1 MKRIGIV
8 LACLLVCLLCGC
20 AAEETPY
27 VPTGDALT
35 WEEDIPQ
42 NTTAAAEI
50 PEQELVLAYY
60 PDVTLNPFT
69 CKDFTNKALF
79 SLLYQSLFVVDA
91 NYEVYPMLCSSYRVS
106 DDMKEYEC
114 FVDQNATFSDGSP
127 LTIDDVYAS
136 IQTARKSKV
145 YKGRFQYLRG
155 VKLGPNGDSIIF
167 QLGTAYENFPIL
179 LDVPIVKASDVEADR
194 PMGSGPYYFENRPS
208 GARLRRNS
216 NWWCD
221 VEFPVKASSI
231 PLVEAQST
239 THIRD
244 CFEFS
249 DVGLVCANP
258 GTDSYA
264 DYRCDYELWDC
275 ENGIFLY
282 LSCNLDSAVFSV
294 PAVRSALTHAIDRD
308 YIVSKYYDGFAHSA
322 TLPASPLSPY
332 YSSRLASDYAYDPQL
347 FIQALNDNYL
357 SGAPIK
363 ILVNKHDTMRL
374 RMAREIGKMLTDC
387 GLVVEMI
394 EETGDNYYYYLVV
407 GNYDLYLG
415 QTRLSAT
422 MDLTAFFATTG
433 DMNYGGMEDASMYAM
448 CREALANKG
457 NYVNLHKLVADDGRL
472 CPVLFQ
478 TYSIHATRGLL
489 TDLTPAR
496 DNIFY
501 YTLGKTM
508 KDIIQ

>member
-1 MKRIGIV
+1 MKRFLII
-8 LACLLVCLLCGC
+8 LSCLLVCLLFGC
-20 AAEETPY
+20 SSEQTPY
-27 VPTGDALT
+27 VPTGDGLT
-35 WEEDIPQ
+35 WEEDLPQ
-42 NTTAAAEI
+42 DTTAPVQA
-50 PEQELVLAYY
+50 PEQELVLVYY
-60 PDVTLNPFT
+60 PNKTMNPYT

-91 NYEVYPMLCSSYRVS
+91 NYEVYPMLCSSYTVS
-106 DDMKEYEC
+106 DDMKQYEC
-114 FVDQNATFSDGSP
+114 FIDENATFSDGTP

-136 IQTARKSKV
+136 IQAARKSKV

-179 LDVPIVKASDVEADR
+179 LDVPIVKAAEVEADR
-194 PMGSGPYYFENRPS
+194 PLGSGPYFLESTAS
-208 GARLRRNS
+208 GARLRRRAD
-216 NWWCD
+216 WWCD
-221 VEFPVKASSI
+221 VELPVTATSI

-249 DVGLVCANP
+249 NVGLVCANP

-282 LSCNLDSAVFSV
+282 LSCNLDSPVFSV
-294 PAVRSALTHAIDRD
+294 PAVRSALTYAIDRD
-308 YIVSKYYDGFAHSA
+308 HIVSKYYDGFAHSA

-332 YSSRLASDYAYDPQL
+332 YSSRLASEYTYDPQR
-347 FIQALNDNYL
+347 FIQALNDHYL

-422 MDLTAFFATTG
+422 MDLTAFFASTG

-448 CREALANKG
+448 CRESLANKG
-457 NYVNLHKLVADDGRL
+457 NYVNLHKMVADDGRL

-478 TYSIHATRGLL
+478 AYSIHATRGLL
-489 TDLTPAR
+489 TDLTPSR

>member
-1 MKRIGIV
+1 MKRILIV
-8 LACLLVCLLCGC
+8 LACLLVCVLSGC
-20 AAEETPY
+20 SSDETPY
-27 VPTGDALT
+27 VPTGDGLS
-35 WEEDIPQ
+35 WEEDSQ
-42 NTTAAAEI
+42 KDTTA
-50 PEQELVLAYY
+50 PTQVQEQELVLVYY
-60 PDVTLNPFT
+60 PDKTMNPFT
-69 CKDFTNKALF
+69 CKDYTNRALF

-91 NYEVYPMLCSSYRVS
+91 NYEVYPLLCSSYIVS
-106 DDMKEYEC
+106 DDMKTYEC
-114 FVDQNATFSDGSP
+114 FVDENATFSDGTP
-127 LTIDDVYAS
+127 LTIHDVYAS

-155 VKLGPNGDSIIF
+155 VKLGEGENSIIF
-167 QLGTAYENFPIL
+167 QLGTAYENFPLL
-179 LDVPIVKASDVEADR
+179 LDVPIVKAAEVEADR
-194 PMGSGPYYFENRPS
+194 PLGSGPYYLENTTS
-208 GARLRRNS
+208 GARLRRRT

-221 VEFPVKASSI
+221 PEMYITASSI

-244 CFEFS
+244 SFEFS
-249 DVGLVCANP
+249 NVGLVCANP
-258 GTDSYA
+258 GSDSYA

-275 ENGIFLY
+275 ENGNFLY
-282 LSCNLDSAVFSV
+282 LSCNMESKVFSV
-294 PAVRSALTHAIDRD
+294 PAVRSALTYAIDRD
-308 YIVSKYYDGFAHSA
+308 YIVSKYYSGFAHSA

-332 YSSRLASDYAYDPQL
+332 YSSRLASDYSYDPQR

-363 ILVNKHDTMRL
+363 ILVNKHDTLRL

-394 EETGDNYYYYLVV
+394 ETTGDDYYYYLVV

-433 DMNYGGMEDASMYAM
+433 DMNYGGIEDASFYAM

-457 NYVNLHKLVADDGRL
+457 NYVNLHKMVADDGRL

-489 TDLTPAR
+489 TGLTPAR

>member
-1 MKRIGIV
+1 MKRILVI
-8 LACLLVCLLCGC
+8 LACLLICVLSGC
-20 AAEETPY
+20 SSEEAPY
-27 VPTGDALT
+27 VPTGDGLS
-35 WEEDIPQ
+35 WEEDSPKD
-42 NTTAAAEI
+42 TTVPTEVQ
-50 PEQELVLAYY
+50 EQELVLVYY
-60 PDVTLNPFT
+60 PDKTMNPFT
-69 CKDFTNKALF
+69 CKDYTNRALF
-79 SLLYQSLFVVDA
+79 SLIYQSLFVVDA
-91 NYEVYPMLCSSYRVS
+91 NYEVYPMLCSSYIVS
-106 DDMKEYEC
+106 DDMKTYEC
-114 FVDQNATFSDGSP
+114 FIDENATFSDGTP
-127 LTIDDVYAS
+127 LTIHDVYAS

-155 VKLGPNGDSIIF
+155 VKLGEGEQSIIF
-167 QLGTAYENFPIL
+167 QLGTAYENFPLL
-179 LDVPIVKASDVEADR
+179 LDVPIVKAAEVEADR
-194 PMGSGPYYFENRPS
+194 PLGSGPYYLENTTS
-208 GARLRRNS
+208 GARLRRRT

-221 VEFPVKASSI
+221 PEMYVTASSI

-244 CFEFS
+244 SFEFS

-258 GTDSYA
+258 GSDSYA

-282 LSCNLDSAVFSV
+282 LSCNMESKVFSV
-294 PAVRSALTHAIDRD
+294 PAVRSALTYAIDRD
-308 YIVSKYYDGFAHSA
+308 YIVSKYYSGFAHSA

-332 YSSRLASDYAYDPQL
+332 YSSRLASDYAYDPQR

-363 ILVNKHDTMRL
+363 ILVNKHDTLRL

-415 QTRLSAT
+415 QTKLSAT

-433 DMNYGGMEDASMYAM
+433 DMNYGGIEDASFYAM

-457 NYVNLHKLVADDGRL
+457 NYVNLHKMIADDGRL

-489 TDLTPAR
+489 TGLTPAR

>member
-1 MKRIGIV
+1 MKRFLII
-8 LACLLVCLLCGC
+8 LACLLVCLLVGC
-20 AAEETPY
+20 SSEKTPY
-27 VPTGDALT
+27 VPTGDGLT
-35 WEEDIPQ
+35 WDADVPKD
-42 NTTAAAEI
+42 TTASDET
-50 PEQELVLAYY
+50 PEQELVLVYY
-60 PDVTLNPFT
+60 PDKTMNPFS

-79 SLLYQSLFVVDA
+79 SLIYQSLFVVDSS
-91 NYEVYPMLCSSYRVS
+91 YEVYPMLCSSYRVS

-114 FVDQNATFSDGSP
+114 FVDPNATFSDGTP
-127 LTIDDVYAS
+127 LTIHDVYAS
-136 IQTARKSKV
+136 IQAARKSKV

-155 VKLGPNGDSIIF
+155 VKLGPNEDSIIF
-167 QLGTAYENFPIL
+167 QLGTAYENFPLL
-179 LDVPIVKASDVEADR
+179 LDVPIVKATEVDSDR
-194 PMGSGPYYFENRPS
+194 PLGSGPYFFENTTS
-208 GARLRRNS
+208 GARLRRRD

-221 VEFPVKASSI
+221 AEFPVSASSI
-231 PLVEAQST
+231 SLVEAQSA

-249 DVGLVCANP
+249 NVGLVCADP

-275 ENGIFLY
+275 ENGVFLY
-282 LSCNLDSAVFSV
+282 LSCNLESKVFSV
-294 PAVRSALTHAIDRD
+294 PAVRSALTYAIDRD
-308 YIVSKYYDGFAHSA
+308 YLVTKYYRGFAHSA

-332 YSSRLASDYAYDPQL
+332 YSNRLASEYGYDPPK

-374 RMAREIGKMLTDC
+374 RMAREIGEMLTDC

-422 MDLTAFFATTG
+422 MDLTAFFASTG
-433 DMNYGGMEDASMYAM
+433 DMNYGGLEDASMYAM
-448 CREALANKG
+448 CRESLANKG

-472 CPVLFQ
+472 CPILFQ
-478 TYSIHATRGLL
+478 AYSIHATRGLL
-489 TDLTPAR
+489 TNLTPAR
-496 DNIFY
+496 DNIFF